1 MYYDQLKYMLHS
13 EELCIDRIGFVI
25 IIPYTC
31 YSSYIRF
38 PFIQEERNVSI
49 ERNIYLDTY
58 LNNNTLISYPIHS
71 GKN

>member
-38 PFIQEERNVSI
+38 PFIQEERNVSGGGGGLGA
-49 ERNIYLDTY
+49 EVHKRGLGEEYFF
-58 LNNNTLISYPIHS
+58 HS
-71 GKN
+71 IL